1 MCSFPLSIQFT
12 NCDRNQD
19 SLSQKEMNKWGTRA
33 AWWLVGYHQVSAI
46 AILYGNKMEQGT
58 GLKMEWDVNE
68 GMFLLL
74 ILWFRLLASLLRLT
88 PDFYFGKFDKRA
100 QD

>member
-1 MCSFPLSIQFT
+1 
-12 NCDRNQD
+12 
-19 SLSQKEMNKWGTRA
+19 MNKWGTRA

-74 ILWFRLLASLLRLT
+74 ISWFRLLASLLLLT